1 MLGFD
6 NTKSIRDNAKYINL
20 ATPAGN
26 ERQLFK
32 VGEEHTCSP
41 VGLYKAG
48 VKFTIVEAYPQNGFW
63 HYMDNNGVVH
73 RTKDILEQ

>member
-6 NTKSIRDNAKYINL
+6 NTKSIRNNAKYIRL
-20 ATPAGN
+20 ETPAGK
-26 ERQLFK
+26 ERQLFT

-41 VGLYKAG
+41 RGTYKAG

-63 HYMDNNGVVH
+63 YYKDNHGVIH
-73 RTKDILEQ
+73 RTKDILQ